1 MAHFRI
7 IDVREAMANRESLSH
22 LPTVNFEYQVPGW
35 MFPELRAAF
44 TNCLDQPNDY
54 QKARSHFSTLAC
66 RAGEWLAVED
76 SQEF

>member
-22 LPTVNFEYQVPGW
+22 LPTVNFEYQVPEHL
-35 MFPELRAAF
+35 FPELRAAF
-44 TNCLDQPNDY
+44 TDCLNQPNDY

-66 RAGEWLAVED
+66 RAGEYLTSE
-76 SQEF
+76 SEE